1 MPTRRLTVQAPLR
14 FDAVRAELDVPAE
27 FPTEVLAEAEQAA
40 AAPVLP
46 AYDATD
52 VPLVTVD
59 PPGSR
64 DLDQALHLAARPG
77 GGFRVS
83 YAIADVA
90 AFVRPGGA
98 VDTEAR
104 RRTQTLYSPDLRT
117 PLHPPALGEG
127 AASLLPDQVRP
138 AVLWRIDLD
147 PAGAVAAVDVRR
159 ALVRSRAQLDYPGL
173 QAALDSGTAPEPVAL
188 LPRVGELRTALARA
202 RHATELEVPEQEV
215 LPAEG
220 GGWTVRFR
228 RQQPVERWNAQVSLL
243 TGACAARLMLDAG
256 VGLLRTLPAPRPEDV
271 AALRRL
277 APVLGVDWPAGA
289 EPGDVIS
296 ALDGAT
302 PGQAAFLEHAAVL
315 LRGAAYTPV
324 DGAPPADPLHHAV
337 GLPYAHVTA
346 PIRRLVDRF
355 GSETCVAV
363 GAGGNVP
370 DWVRAALPELPALMT
385 AGGRLAGALERAV
398 VDATEAWLLT
408 GQEGREFPAVVLD
421 AGKDKGTVVLD
432 APAVRATCT
441 GAGLPVGERIAARLA
456 EADQARRVVRFTH
469 APEGPD
475 RSGRVGSAGQ

>member
-1 MPTRRLTVQAPLR
+1 VTTRRLTVRAPLR

-27 FPTEVLAEAEQAA
+27 FPADVLAEAERAA
-40 AAPVLP
+40 TEPVLP

-64 DLDQALHLAARPG
+64 DLDQALHLAARPDD
-77 GGFRVS
+77 GFRVS

-98 VDTEAR
+98 VDAEAR

-117 PLHPPALGEG
+117 PLHPPVLGEG
-127 AASLLPDQVRP
+127 AASLLPDKVRP

-147 PAGAVAAVDVRR
+147 PAGEVAAVDVRR

-173 QAALDSGTAPEPVAL
+173 QAAVDAGTAPEPVAL

-215 LPAEG
+215 VPAG
-220 GGWTVRFR
+220 SGGWTVQFR
-228 RQQPVERWNAQVSLL
+228 RQLPVERWNAQVSLL

-256 VGLLRTLPAPRPEDV
+256 IGLLRTLPAPRPEDV

-277 APVLGVDWPAGA
+277 APALGIDWPTAA

-324 DGAPPADPLHHAV
+324 DGVPPADPLHHGV

-355 GSETCVAV
+355 GSEVCVAL
-363 GAGGNVP
+363 GAGASVP
-370 DWVRAALPELPALMT
+370 GWARSALPLLPELMT
-385 AGGRLAGALERAV
+385 AGGRLAGALDRAV
-398 VDATEAWLLT
+398 VDATEAWLLA
-408 GQEGREFPAVVLD
+408 GQEGRDFPAVVLD
-421 AGKDKGTVVLD
+421 AGREKGTVVLD
-432 APAVRATCT
+432 APAVRGTCT
-441 GAGLPVGERIAARLA
+441 GADLPVGGRIAARLE
-456 EADQARRVVRFTH
+456 EADQVRRVVRFT
-469 APEGPD
+469 
-475 RSGRVGSAGQ
+475 RVPGG

>member
-1 MPTRRLTVQAPLR
+1 VPTRRLTVRAPLR

-27 FPTEVLAEAEQAA
+27 FPTEVLAEAEGAA
-40 AAPVLP
+40 VDPVLP

-52 VPLVTVD
+52 LPLVTVD

-117 PLHPPALGEG
+117 PLHPRALGEG

-147 PAGAVAAVDVRR
+147 PAGEVAAVDVRR

-173 QAALDSGTAPEPVAL
+173 QAAVDSGTAPEPVAL

-215 LPAEG
+215 VPGEC

-228 RQQPVERWNAQVSLL
+228 RQLPVERWNAQVSLL

-277 APVLGVDWPAGA
+277 APALGVDWPAGA
-289 EPGDVIS
+289 ATGDVIS

-315 LRGAAYTPV
+315 LRGAAYTPLA
-324 DGAPPADPLHHAV
+324 GAAPADPLHHAV

-355 GSETCVAV
+355 GSEVCVAL
-363 GAGGNVP
+363 GAGGAVP
-370 DWVRAALPELPALMT
+370 DWARAALPELPELMT

-398 VDATEAWLLT
+398 VDATEAWLLA
-408 GQEGREFPAVVLD
+408 GQEGRDFPAVVLD
-421 AGKDKGTVVLD
+421 AGTDKGTVVLD
-432 APAVRATCT
+432 APAVRASCT
-441 GAGLPVGERIAARLA
+441 GADLPVGERIAARLA
-456 EADQARRVVRFTH
+456 EADQDRRVVRFTR
-469 APEGPD
+469 APAAGP
-475 RSGRVGSAGQ
+475 GSVA

>member
-1 MPTRRLTVQAPLR
+1 MPTRRLTVRAPLR
-14 FDAVRAELDVPAE
+14 FDAVRAELDVPAQ
-27 FPTEVLAEAEQAA
+27 FPAEVLDEAERAA

-52 VPLVTVD
+52 VALVTVD

-98 VDTEAR
+98 VDAEAR
-104 RRTQTLYSPDLRT
+104 RRTQTLYSPDVRT

-127 AASLLPDQVRP
+127 AASLLPGQVRP

-147 PAGAVAAVDVRR
+147 PSGEVAAVDVRR

-173 QAALDSGTAPEPVAL
+173 QAAVDSGTAPEPVAL
-188 LPRVGELRTALARA
+188 LPRIGELRSALARA

-228 RQQPVERWNAQVSLL
+228 RQLPVERWNAQISLL
-243 TGACAARLMLDAG
+243 TGACAARLMLDGG

-277 APVLGVDWPAGA
+277 APALGVSWPAGA

-315 LRGAAYTPV
+315 LRGAGYTPV
-324 DGAPPADPLHHAV
+324 DGTAPADPLHHGV

-355 GSETCVAV
+355 GSEVCVAV
-363 GAGGNVP
+363 GAGDAVP
-370 DWVRAALPELPALMT
+370 DWARAALPELPALMT
-385 AGGRLAGALERAV
+385 GGGRLAGALERAV
-398 VDATEAWLLT
+398 VDATEAWLLA
-408 GQEGREFPAVVLD
+408 GQEGRDFAAVVLD
-421 AGKDKGTVVLD
+421 AGKDKGTIVLD
-432 APAVRATCT
+432 APAVRASCT
-441 GAGLPVGERIAARLA
+441 GTGLPMGERIAARLE
-456 EADQARRVVRFTH
+456 EADQARRVVRFTL
-469 APEGPD
+469 APEGPAGA
-475 RSGRVGSAGQ
+475 GRVGSAGQ

>member
-27 FPTEVLAEAEQAA
+27 FPAEVLAEAEQAA

-52 VPLVTVD
+52 LPLVTVD

-98 VDTEAR
+98 VDAEAR

-117 PLHPPALGEG
+117 ALHPPALGEG

-147 PAGAVAAVDVRR
+147 PAGEVAAVDVRR

-173 QAALDSGTAPEPVAL
+173 QAAVDAGTAPEPLAL

-220 GGWTVRFR
+220 GGWTVQFR
-228 RQQPVERWNAQVSLL
+228 RQLPVERWNAQVSLL

-256 VGLLRTLPAPRPEDV
+256 VGLLRTLPAPLPEDV

-277 APVLGVDWPAGA
+277 APALGVDWPAA
-289 EPGDVIS
+289 SEPGDVIS

-315 LRGAAYTPV
+315 L
-324 DGAPPADPLHHAV
+324 
-337 GLPYAHVTA
+337 
-346 PIRRLVDRF
+346 
-355 GSETCVAV
+355 
-363 GAGGNVP
+363 
-370 DWVRAALPELPALMT
+370 
-385 AGGRLAGALERAV
+385 
-398 VDATEAWLLT
+398 
-408 GQEGREFPAVVLD
+408 
-421 AGKDKGTVVLD
+421 
-432 APAVRATCT
+432 
-441 GAGLPVGERIAARLA
+441 
-456 EADQARRVVRFTH
+456 
-469 APEGPD
+469 
-475 RSGRVGSAGQ
+475 

>member
-1 MPTRRLTVQAPLR
+1 VPTRRLTVRAPLR
-14 FDAVRAELDVPAE
+14 FDAVRAELGVPTE
-27 FPTEVLAEAEQAA
+27 FPADVLAEAERVAA
-40 AAPVLP
+40 EPALP
-46 AYDATD
+46 ALPAHDATD

-59 PPGSR
+59 PLGSR

-98 VDTEAR
+98 VDAEAR

-117 PLHPPALGEG
+117 PLHPPVLGEG

-147 PAGAVAAVDVRR
+147 PAGEVAAVDVRR
-159 ALVRSRAQLDYPGL
+159 ALVRSRAQLDYPEL
-173 QAALDSGTAPEPVAL
+173 QAAVDAGTAPEPVAL
-188 LPRVGELRTALARA
+188 LPRVGGLRLELARA
-202 RHATELEVPEQEV
+202 RHATELEVPGQEV
-215 LPAEG
+215 VPAEG

-228 RQQPVERWNAQVSLL
+228 RELPVERWNAQISLL
-243 TGACAARLMLDAG
+243 TGACAARLMLHAG
-256 VGLLRTLPAPRPEDV
+256 IGLLRTLPAPRPDDV

-277 APVLGVDWPAGA
+277 APALGVDWPPGA

-302 PGQAAFLEHAAVL
+302 PDQAAFLEHAAVL

-355 GSETCVAV
+355 GSEVCVAV
-363 GAGGNVP
+363 AAGAPVP
-370 DWVRAALPELPALMT
+370 DWARAGLPDLPELMT

-398 VDATEAWLLT
+398 VDATEAWLLA
-408 GQEGREFPAVVLD
+408 GQEGRDFPAVVLE
-421 AGKDKGTVVLD
+421 AGADKGTVVLD

-441 GAGLPVGERIAARLA
+441 GADLPVGERIAARL
-456 EADQARRVVRFTH
+456 EVADQDKRLVRFTR
-469 APEGPD
+469 APVP
-475 RSGRVGSAGQ
+475 

>member
-1 MPTRRLTVQAPLR
+1 MPTRRLTVRAPLR
-14 FDAVRAELDVPAE
+14 FDAVRAELGVPAE
-27 FPTEVLAEAEQAA
+27 FPTDVLAEAARAA
-40 AAPVLP
+40 ADPALP

-52 VPLVTVD
+52 LPLVTVD

-90 AFVRPGGA
+90 AYVRPGGA
-98 VDTEAR
+98 VDAEAR
-104 RRTQTLYSPDLRT
+104 RRTQTLYSPDQRT
-117 PLHPPALGEG
+117 PLHPPVLGEG

-147 PAGAVAAVDVRR
+147 PAGEVAAVDVRR

-173 QAALDSGTAPEPVAL
+173 QAAVDAGTAPEPVAL
-188 LPRVGELRTALARA
+188 LPRVGELRVALART

-215 LPAEG
+215 VPVEG

-228 RQQPVERWNAQVSLL
+228 RELPVERWNAQISLL
-243 TGACAARLMLDAG
+243 TGACAARLMLGAG

-277 APVLGVDWPAGA
+277 APALGVDWPAGA
-289 EPGDVIS
+289 APGDVIS

-315 LRGAAYTPV
+315 LRGAGYTPV
-324 DGAPPADPLHHAV
+324 DGAAPADPLHHGV

-355 GSETCVAV
+355 GSEVCVAV
-363 GAGGNVP
+363 AAGAPVP
-370 DWVRAALPELPALMT
+370 EWARAALPDLPELMT
-385 AGGRLAGALERAV
+385 AGGRPAGALERAV
-398 VDATEAWLLT
+398 VDATEAWLLA
-408 GQEGREFPAVVLD
+408 GQEGRHFPAVVLE
-421 AGKDKGTVVLD
+421 AGADKGTVVLE
-432 APAVRATCT
+432 APAVRATCA
-441 GAGLPVGERIAARLA
+441 GADLPMGERIAVRL
-456 EADQARRVVRFTH
+456 EVADQDKRLVRFT
-469 APEGPD
+469 
-475 RSGRVGSAGQ
+475 RVPVA

>member
-1 MPTRRLTVQAPLR
+1 VPTRRLTVRAPLR
-14 FDAVRAELDVPAE
+14 FDAVRTELGVPAE
-27 FPTEVLAEAEQAA
+27 VPADVLAEAARAA
-40 AAPVLP
+40 AEPILP
-46 AYDATD
+46 EHDATD

-98 VDTEAR
+98 VDAEAR

-117 PLHPPALGEG
+117 PLHPPVLAEG

-147 PAGAVAAVDVRR
+147 QAGEVAAVDVRR

-173 QAALDSGTAPEPVAL
+173 QAAVDSGTAPEPVAL
-188 LPRVGELRTALARA
+188 LPRVGELRAALARA

-215 LPAEG
+215 VPAEG
-220 GGWTVRFR
+220 GGWTVEFR
-228 RQQPVERWNAQVSLL
+228 RQLPVERWNAQVSLL

-277 APVLGVDWPAGA
+277 APALGVDWPAGA

-296 ALDGAT
+296 TLDGAT
-302 PGQAAFLEHAAVL
+302 AGHAAFLEHAAVL
-315 LRGAAYTPV
+315 LRGAAYTPL
-324 DGAPPADPLHHAV
+324 DGAAPADPLHHGV

-355 GSETCVAV
+355 GSEVCVALAA
-363 GAGGNVP
+363 GAPVP
-370 DWVRAALPELPALMT
+370 DWARAALPELPALMT

-398 VDATEAWLLT
+398 VDATEAWLLA
-408 GQEGREFPAVVLD
+408 GQEGRDFPAVVLG
-421 AGKDKGTVVLD
+421 AGPDKGTVVLD
-432 APAVRATCT
+432 APAVRASCT
-441 GAGLPVGERIAARLA
+441 GADLPVGQRITARL
-456 EADQARRVVRFTH
+456 EVADQDRRMVRFV
-469 APEGPD
+469 
-475 RSGRVGSAGQ
+475 RVPVG

>member
-27 FPTEVLAEAEQAA
+27 FPAEVLAEAERAA

-52 VPLVTVD
+52 LPLVTVD

-64 DLDQALHLAARPG
+64 DLDQAVHLAARPG

-98 VDTEAR
+98 VDAEAR

-117 PLHPPALGEG
+117 ALHPPALGEG
-127 AASLLPDQVRP
+127 AASLLPDQIRP

-147 PAGAVAAVDVRR
+147 PAGEVAAVDVRR

-173 QAALDSGTAPEPVAL
+173 QAAVDAGTAPEPVAL

-220 GGWTVRFR
+220 GGWTVQFR
-228 RQQPVERWNAQVSLL
+228 RQLPVERWNAQVSLL

-277 APVLGVDWPAGA
+277 APALGVDWPAA
-289 EPGDVIS
+289 SEPGDVIS

-324 DGAPPADPLHHAV
+324 DGAPPADPRHHGV

-355 GSETCVAV
+355 GSEVCVAV
-363 GAGGNVP
+363 GAGAAVP
-370 DWVRAALPELPALMT
+370 DWARAALPELPALMT
-385 AGGRLAGALERAV
+385 AGGRLAGSLERAV
-398 VDATEAWLLT
+398 VDATEAWLLA
-408 GQEGREFPAVVLD
+408 GQEGRDFPAVVLD

-441 GAGLPVGERIAARLA
+441 GAGLPMGERIAARLE
-456 EADQARRVVRFTH
+456 EADQARRVVRFTR
-469 APEGPD
+469 APGGRPG
-475 RSGRVGSAGQ
+475 SGRVASGQ

>member
-1 MPTRRLTVQAPLR
+1 VPGRRLTVRAPLR

-27 FPTEVLAEAEQAA
+27 FPPDVLAEATAA
-40 AAPVLP
+40 AKEPALP
-46 AYDATD
+46 AEDATD
-52 VPLVTVD
+52 VPFVTVD

-98 VDTEAR
+98 VDAEAR
-104 RRTQTLYSPDLRT
+104 RRGQTLYSPDLRT
-117 PLHPPALGEG
+117 PLHPPVLGEG

-147 PAGAVAAVDVRR
+147 GAGEVAAVDVRR

-173 QAALDSGTAPEPVAL
+173 QAAVDAGTPPEPLAL
-188 LPRVGELRTALARA
+188 LRQVGELRLALARA

-215 LPAEG
+215 GPAAG
-220 GGWTVRFR
+220 GGWTVEFR
-228 RQQPVERWNAQVSLL
+228 RELPVERWNAQVSLL
-243 TGACAARLMLDAG
+243 TGACAATIMLDG
-256 VGLLRTLPAPRPEDV
+256 GLGLLRTLPAPRPQDV

-277 APVLGVDWPAGA
+277 APALGVSWPPGA

-315 LRGAAYTPV
+315 LRGAAYTPF
-324 DGAPPADPLHHAV
+324 DGRPPADPLHHAV

-355 GSETCVAV
+355 GSEVCLALAA
-363 GAGGNVP
+363 GAAVP
-370 DWVRAALPELPALMT
+370 DWAGAALPELNALMAT
-385 AGGRLAGALERAV
+385 SGRLAGALDRAV
-398 VDATEAWLLT
+398 VDATEAWLLA
-408 GQEGREFPAVVLD
+408 GQEGRDFPAVVLD
-421 AGKDKGTVVLD
+421 AGRDKGTIVL
-432 APAVRATCT
+432 AEPAVRATCT
-441 GAGLPVGERIAARLA
+441 GADLPVGETITARL
-456 EADQARRVVRFTH
+456 EVADQDERVVRF
-469 APEGPD
+469 A
-475 RSGRVGSAGQ
+475 RVPVA

>member
-1 MPTRRLTVQAPLR
+1 VPARRLTVRAPLR
-14 FDAVRAELDVPAE
+14 FDAVRADLGVPVD
-27 FPTEVLAEAEQAA
+27 FPADVLAEAARAA
-40 AAPVLP
+40 AEPALP
-46 AYDATD
+46 AHDATD
-52 VPLVTVD
+52 LPLVTVD

-98 VDTEAR
+98 VDAEAR
-104 RRTQTLYSPDLRT
+104 RRTQTLYSPDQRT

-127 AASLLPDQVRP
+127 AASLLPGQVRP

-147 PAGAVAAVDVRR
+147 PAGEVASVDVRR

-173 QAALDSGTAPEPVAL
+173 QAAVDARTPPEPVAL
-188 LPRVGELRTALARA
+188 LAPAGELRVELARA

-215 LPAEG
+215 VPAEG

-228 RQQPVERWNAQVSLL
+228 RELPVERWNAQISLL

-256 VGLLRTLPAPRPEDV
+256 VGLLRTLPAPRAEDV

-277 APVLGVDWPAGA
+277 APALGVDWPVGA

-315 LRGAAYTPV
+315 LRGAAYTPLS
-324 DGAPPADPLHHAV
+324 GPPPADPLHHAV

-355 GSETCVAV
+355 GSEVCVAL
-363 GAGGNVP
+363 GAGAEVP
-370 DWVRAALPELPALMT
+370 EWARAALPELPELMT
-385 AGGRLAGALERAV
+385 AGGRLAGALDRAV
-398 VDATEAWLLT
+398 VDATEAWLLA
-408 GQEGREFPAVVLD
+408 GQEGRQFPAVVLD

-432 APAVRATCT
+432 APAVRASCT
-441 GAGLPVGERIAARLA
+441 GADLPVGERIRVRL
-456 EADQARRVVRFTH
+456 EVADQAERLVRFT
-469 APEGPD
+469 
-475 RSGRVGSAGQ
+475 RVPVA